1 MKRCPLCLYSFE
13 MFHKF
18 ITYSKKELW
27 ICLGCYTIVTNR
39 LLN

>member
-18 ITYSKKELW
+18 ITNRDKEIF
-27 ICLGCYTIVTNR
+27 ICLRCYTIVTNP
-39 LLN
+39 LLK